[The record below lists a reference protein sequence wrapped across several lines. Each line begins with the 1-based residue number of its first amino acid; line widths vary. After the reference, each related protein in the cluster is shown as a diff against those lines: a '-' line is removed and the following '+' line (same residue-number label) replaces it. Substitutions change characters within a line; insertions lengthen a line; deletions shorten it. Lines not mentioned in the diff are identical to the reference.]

1 MFKFFKYL
9 EIEWKIILIAILLL
23 VIVAIPLQNVLVN
36 KLKNTLELSA
46 DPNLEPLLRSFIST
60 DNDTLNK
67 RITFSIERNRQW
79 RALIPYIVEEQSF
92 AMLLIAIGLFAVLF
106 CFAVWSLK
114 KLTKPLKNLAAAADK
129 IGNGIDV
136 SIVNNEG
143 GALGKLELSMITMQ
157 KELVKLREKAHA
169 QGMENAWRDI
179 ARVMAHEIKNP
190 LTPIQLTLDRITDR
204 FENGGEI
211 SKEEIVRFVERISSQ
226 VGNLEQLVNDFRSFA
241 RDAEPSFTKF
251 DISESVSTITED
263 MQNALSTKC
272 TGHAQIIADKHLV
285 NQVFL
290 NIWKNSIEAGAKTML
305 VDIKD
310 LDNYVEIHISDDGCG
325 IPQEHLERVWIPY
338 ITFKKGGT
346 GLGLPVVKRL
356 VESMNG
362 SITLL
367 SSTGENDHGVTLNIK
382 FLKPGM

>member
-1 MFKFFKYL
+1 MFNFFKNL
-9 EIEWKIILIAILLL
+9 EIEWKIIIIAILLL
-23 VIVAIPLQNVLVN
+23 VMVAIPLQNVLVN

-46 DPNLEPLLRSFIST
+46 DSNLEPLLRSFIRV
-60 DNDTLNK
+60 DNDSLNRK
-67 RITFSIERNRQW
+67 ISLSIERNRQW
-79 RALIPYIVEEQSF
+79 QALIPYIVEEQSF
-92 AMLLIAIGLFAVLF
+92 AMLLMAIGLFALLF
-106 CFAVWSLK
+106 CFAVWSLR
-114 KLTKPLKNLAAAADK
+114 KLTRPLKNLAVAADK

-136 SIVNNEG
+136 TIVNKEG
-143 GALGKLELSMITMQ
+143 GALGKLEMSMISMQ

-169 QGMENAWRDI
+169 RGMENAWRDI

-204 FENGGEI
+204 FDNGGDI
-211 SKEEIVRFVERISSQ
+211 TREEIVRFVERISLQ
-226 VGNLEQLVNDFRSFA
+226 VGNLERLVNDFRSFA

-251 DISESVSTITED
+251 EIGELIRSIADD
-263 MQNALSTKC
+263 MQKVVTTVC
-272 TGHAQIIADKHLV
+272 TGGALVIADKHLV

-290 NIWKNSIEAGAKTML
+290 NIWKNSIEAGATTMY
-305 VDIKD
+305 VDVEH
-310 LDNYVEIHISDDGCG
+310 LDNYAVICIRDNGCG

-362 SITLL
+362 SITLT
-367 SSTGENDHGVTLNIK
+367 SSTGSGDHGVTLCIK
-382 FLKPGM
+382 LLKSSM

>member
-1 MFKFFKYL
+1 MFNFFKNL
-9 EIEWKIILIAILLL
+9 EIEWKIIIIAILLL
-23 VIVAIPLQNVLVN
+23 VMVAIPLQNVLVN

-46 DPNLEPLLRSFIST
+46 DSNLEPLLRSFIRV
-60 DNDTLNK
+60 DNDSLNRK
-67 RITFSIERNRQW
+67 ISLSIERNRQW
-79 RALIPYIVEEQSF
+79 QALIPYIVEEQSF
-92 AMLLIAIGLFAVLF
+92 AMLLMAIGLFALLF
-106 CFAVWSLK
+106 CFAVWSLR
-114 KLTKPLKNLAAAADK
+114 KLTRPLKNLAVAADK

-136 SIVNNEG
+136 TIVNREG
-143 GALGKLELSMITMQ
+143 GALGKLEMSMITMQ

-169 QGMENAWRDI
+169 RGMENAWRDI

-204 FENGGEI
+204 FDNGGDI
-211 SKEEIVRFVERISSQ
+211 TREEIVRFVERISLQ
-226 VGNLEQLVNDFRSFA
+226 VGNLERLVNDFRSFA

-251 DISESVSTITED
+251 EIGELIRSIADD
-263 MQNALSTKC
+263 MQKVVTTVC
-272 TGHAQIIADKHLV
+272 TGGALVIADKHLV

-290 NIWKNSIEAGAKTML
+290 NIWKNSIEAGATTMY
-305 VDIKD
+305 VDVEH
-310 LDNYVEIHISDDGCG
+310 LDNYAVICIRDNGCG

-362 SITLL
+362 SITLT
-367 SSTGENDHGVTLNIK
+367 SSTGSGDHGVTLCIK
-382 FLKPGM
+382 LLKSSM

>member
-1 MFKFFKYL
+1 MFKFFKNL

-36 KLKNTLELSA
+36 KLKNTLDLSG

-60 DNDTLNK
+60 NNDTLNK

-92 AMLLIAIGLFAVLF
+92 AMLLIAIGLFAMLF

-114 KLTKPLKNLAAAADK
+114 RLTKPLKNLAAAADK

-136 SIVNNEG
+136 TIANNEG
-143 GALGKLELSMITMQ
+143 GALGKLELSMVTMQ

-211 SKEEIVRFVERISSQ
+211 SKDEIVRFVERISTQ
-226 VGNLEQLVNDFRSFA
+226 VGNLERLVNDFRSFA
-241 RDAEPSFTKF
+241 KDAEPSFTKF
-251 DISESVSTITED
+251 EISESINAIAED
-263 MQNALSTKC
+263 MHNAIVTKC
-272 TGHAQIIADKHLV
+272 SGNAQIIADKHLV

-310 LDNYVEIHISDDGCG
+310 LDNYVEIRICDDGCG

-367 SSTGENDHGVTLNIK
+367 STTGENDHGVTLNIK